1 MTPEEMNKILGIN
14 PEDIWVPDYD
24 YDPGYVSD
32 EENEELTKILESLT
46 EDDLQTAEIVRVN
59 RWDPSDRRVIYRN
72 EAILQE

>member
-14 PEDIWVPDYD
+14 PEDIWVPDFD
-24 YDPGYVSD
+24 YGEEISE

-59 RWDPSDRRVIYRN
+59 RWDPSDRKVIYRN
-72 EAILQE
+72 EALLQE